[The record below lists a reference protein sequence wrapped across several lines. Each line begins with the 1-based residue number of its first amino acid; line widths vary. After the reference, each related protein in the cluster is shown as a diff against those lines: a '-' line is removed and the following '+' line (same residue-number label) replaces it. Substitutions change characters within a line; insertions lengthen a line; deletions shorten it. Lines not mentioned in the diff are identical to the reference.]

1 MPQASP
7 VPRMSR
13 RNSLNAVRFIEPI
26 SRRARASHLRR
37 LVAPALTV
45 AVCALLLM
53 VFEHLSHAVN
63 YKSVVHQLHG
73 LPIDAWAGALFATL
87 LSYAA
92 LVGRDGVG
100 LRHLNARVPRSVLW
114 VGATVASALGNAT
127 GFGAL
132 TGGAVRC
139 RVYGSAGITPAQVG
153 QLTLFTSVTLALAL
167 ALMTAIGMMGA
178 SSALAGMM
186 HLRPAVLQGVG
197 AFVIAIF
204 AAMIALCGSASKTL
218 QSRWAWLAVT
228 IPTRR
233 DLVSQFLLA
242 AIDVSAA
249 ALALWSVLP
258 QTQVGFGVFIAVF
271 SAAMLL
277 GMIGHTPGGVGVFE
291 AAMMFSLKSSVS
303 APDLLAALLA
313 YRAIYFGLPLIVST
327 AVLALFEGRALQGR
341 FAFLTP
347 SKVSQLAPVFL
358 SVVTFVVGGM
368 LVISGATPAFGKRL
382 ILLQTVLPLWVLESS
397 QLLGSVLGVVLLFVA
412 RGLLRRLDAA
422 WWVAIVLA
430 VANLALSLAKG
441 LAFVEVGVLILLI
454 LLLLATRDRFN
465 RRSSLLNER
474 FTATW
479 LISVAMVIGLAA
491 WIFLF
496 AFRDVNYSRDL
507 LWQFAFDERAPRALR
522 ATVAAGLFA
531 ALIGVWQLLRP
542 AAGRFEKPAPQDL
555 FDAARIFRAQ
565 ERSDAGL
572 AMMGDKSFLFS
583 ASREAFLMYAKHGRT
598 WAALHDP
605 VGPRR
610 EWAGLIR
617 AFVQLAHS
625 HGGRAAFYQ
634 VRADALPMYLDA
646 GLTLMKLG
654 EEAHVALADFDL
666 KGSHRAH
673 LRYAIKRGERDGFN
687 VEVLDPSRVRD
698 AMSTLRAISDDW
710 LDSREAREKSF
721 SVAAFN
727 DDYLVAQSVLLVH
740 QHGVPV
746 AFVTFMTT
754 DMNTEATVG
763 VMRHIKDASPYA
775 MEYVFTKLA
784 LHLKESG
791 FQTLSLGIAPLSG
804 MAPTPLASPWHR
816 LAGLVWRFGGRFY
829 NFRGL
834 RGFKSKFQPRW
845 EPRYLAASGSV
856 GVFFTLA
863 DLSLLAGGWRS

>member
-1 MPQASP
+1 
-7 VPRMSR
+7 MSR
-13 RNSLNAVRFIEPI
+13 KNRLNSVRLIEPI
-26 SRRARASHLRR
+26 VRLARRSRLQRFIT
-37 LVAPALTV
+37 PALV
-45 AVCALLLM
+45 LLVCALLLV

-63 YKSVVHQLHG
+63 YKSVVHQLQG
-73 LPIDAWAGALFATL
+73 LSIDAWSGALFATV

-92 LVGRDGVG
+92 LAGRDAVG
-100 LRHLNARVPRSVLW
+100 LRYLDARVPRSVLW
-114 VGATVASALGNAT
+114 VGSTVASALGNAT

-153 QLTLFTSVTLALAL
+153 RLTVFTSVTLALAL
-167 ALMTAIGMMGA
+167 VLMTAIGM
-178 SSALAGMM
+178 
-186 HLRPAVLQGVG
+186 VG
-197 AFVIAIF
+197 AASTLSGLLHVQPRILTIAGAVVIAVFI
-204 AAMIALCGSASKTL
+204 AMILLCRASARTV
-218 QSRWAWLAVT
+218 QSRWTWLSVT
-228 IPTRR
+228 IPARR
-233 DLVSQFLLA
+233 DLVAELLLA
-242 AIDVSAA
+242 ALDVTAA

-258 QTQVGFGVFIAVF
+258 HAQVGLGVFVAVF

-291 AAMMFSLKSSVS
+291 AAMMLALGSSVN

-313 YRAIYFGLPLIVST
+313 YRVIYFGLPLVVST
-327 AVLALFEGRALQGR
+327 AVLAIFEGRALKGR
-341 FAFLTP
+341 FAFLNP
-347 SKVSQLAPVFL
+347 SNVSQLAPVFL

-382 ILLQTVLPLWVLESS
+382 VVLQAVLPLWVLESS
-397 QLLGSVLGVVLLFVA
+397 QLLGSVMGVVLLFVA

-430 VANLALSLAKG
+430 VTNLALSLAKG
-441 LAFVEVGVLILLI
+441 LAFFEVGVLSLLI
-454 LLLLATRDRFN
+454 VLLLATRDRFS

-474 FTATW
+474 FTVTW
-479 LISVAMVIGLAA
+479 LVSVAMVIGLAT

-496 AFRDVNYSRDL
+496 AFRDVTYSRDL

-531 ALIGVWQLLRP
+531 ALIAVWQLLRP

-555 FDAARIFRAQ
+555 VDAARIFRAQ

-583 ASREAFLMYAKHGRT
+583 SSREAFLMYAKHGRT

-610 EWAGLIR
+610 EWAELIR
-617 AFVQLAHS
+617 EFVQLAHA

-634 VRADALPMYLDA
+634 VRADALPLYLDA

-673 LRYAIKRGERDGFN
+673 LRYAIKRGERDGFD
-687 VEVLDPSRVRD
+687 VEVLDPQQVRD
-698 AMSTLRAISDDW
+698 AMPILRTISDNW

-727 DDYLVAQSVLLVH
+727 DAYLAAQSVLLVR
-740 QHGVPV
+740 QQGVPV

-763 VMRHIKDASPYA
+763 VMRHMSDASPYA
-775 MEYVFTKLA
+775 MEYLFTKLA
-784 LHLKESG
+784 LHLKQSG

-804 MAPTPLASPWHR
+804 MLPTPLASPWHR